1 MRHSLS
7 LRRLPLA
14 VGAVSLPFWS
24 LAQVSSD
31 CINQVTGQPCG
42 QDLNTITTAVPFLMI
57 SVDSRAGGMGDAGV
71 AISPDANSIHWNPAK
86 LAFAPNDGEFH
97 ISFSPWLRNLVPD
110 MSLAYLAGYG
120 RLSNKKTAIGG
131 SLRYFDLGSIQF
143 TDQNGN
149 PIREF
154 KPAEFA
160 VDVAFAQQFSDYF
173 SGGLAVRYI
182 NSNLTGGLNVNNANT
197 KAGQSVAADVS
208 FYYQKPDMQVG
219 DRTGTFAFGLNISNI
234 GAKMSYSETARRDF
248 IPINLRLGPRFTYD
262 IDDYN
267 SISVHFDANKLLV
280 PTPPIYELDSAGNY
294 VVDPTTGQF
303 VIASGKDPNVGVAEG
318 VFQSFSDAPGWYDQN
333 GQLVSGSRTK
343 EELREINLGGG
354 LEYWYAKQFAFRAGY
369 FWEHYTK
376 GNRKY
381 FTLGAGV
388 RYSIFSID
396 LSYLIANTQRSP
408 LANTLRF
415 TLGFNF
421 DKSKKKKKEAE

>member
-7 LRRLPLA
+7 LSRSVLFLGALSLPL
-14 VGAVSLPFWS
+14 LS

-71 AISPDANSIHWNPAK
+71 AISPDANSIHWNPSK

-110 MSLAYLAGYG
+110 MSLAYVAGYG
-120 RLSNKKTAIGG
+120 RLRNKKSALGG

-160 VDVAFAQQFSDYF
+160 VDIAFAQQFSDFF
-173 SGGLAVRYI
+173 SGGIAVRYI

-208 FYYQKPDMQVG
+208 FYYQKPDLQLG
-219 DRTGTFAFGLNISNI
+219 DNTGTFAFGLNISNI

-267 SISVHFDANKLLV
+267 SISFHFDVNKLLV
-280 PTPPIYELDSAGNY
+280 PTPPIYDN
-294 VVDPTTGQF
+294 DTTNI
-303 VIASGKDPNVGVAEG
+303 IASGKDPNVGVAEG
-318 VFQSFSDAPGWYDQN
+318 IFQSFSDAPGWYDQN
-333 GQLVSGSRTK
+333 GQLVSGSKTK
-343 EELREINLGGG
+343 EEFREINLGGG

-421 DKSKKKKKEAE
+421 DKSKKKKQEAE